1 MLLLSWSQGYVLKVF
16 LSMADDENGKGQ
28 TFPFNVLWEKMD
40 KKENAKRVNRKY
52 PLCLFSTGTKQVRD
66 LWYFFSPFYR
76 IISYIK
82 TSEIF
87 VLCNYYTFEC
97 AYSGL
102 RYFRIMWTCANMIFT
117 TNYRL
122 EFFKK
127 ILFLINVSIL
137 VLYTFSILVQFLKTK
152 YLSKSICVRRLQNA
166 RLSS

>member
-102 RYFRIMWTCANMIFT
+102 RYFRIMWTCA
-117 TNYRL
+117 
-122 EFFKK
+122 K